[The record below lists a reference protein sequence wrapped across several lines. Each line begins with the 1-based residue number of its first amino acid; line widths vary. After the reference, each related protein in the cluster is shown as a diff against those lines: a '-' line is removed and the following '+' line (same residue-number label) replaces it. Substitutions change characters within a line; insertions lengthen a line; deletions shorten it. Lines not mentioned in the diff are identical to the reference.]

1 MHIKHGK
8 PKPYRS
14 SLEALA
20 EWVETATCV
29 AVRLNV
35 DGALILFAPHGIDDL
50 VNLAVR
56 PVPIFKNNL
65 DTFRQRVKSK
75 NWKQRW
81 SNLTFSEE

>member
-1 MHIKHGK
+1 MYELH
-8 PKPYRS
+8 YRNES
-14 SLEALA
+14 YKNSLEALG
-20 EWVETATCV
+20 EWVETATCI
-29 AVRLNV
+29 AVRLYV